1 MKKDNK
7 KYTGKL
13 YKIIS
18 KENKSING
26 GEYDW
31 TTNLPK
37 KDKKGK
43 WTKNINKPSICN
55 KGYHLTKHWN
65 MWIKKETDKVY
76 ECEAKGI
83 IEWEYDKCVCKKV
96 RLIKKIKL
104 DFKDKKM
111 NTGDRNTGYRNTGYK
126 NTGNR
131 NTGDWNT
138 GNKNTGN
145 KNTGDWNT
153 GNRNTGYNNTGN
165 RNTGNR
171 NTGDWNIGDRNT
183 GNSNTGDWNTG
194 NRNTGCFNTKEPEYY
209 ELFNKQITKEEYN
222 KISFPNYFYF
232 NLEENK
238 NYKECWKQ
246 SFKKATLQEIK
257 ETINL
262 PNFDYEIFKEI
273 TSITKNMI
281 NKKLKEIERN
291 E

>member
-111 NTGDRNTGYRNTGYK
+111 NTGDRNTGYRNTGNR

-138 GNKNTGN
+138 GN
-145 KNTGDWNT
+145 W
-153 GNRNTGYNNTGN
+153 
-165 RNTGNR
+165 
-171 NTGDWNIGDRNT
+171 
-183 GNSNTGDWNTG
+183 
-194 NRNTGCFNTKEPEYY
+194 NTGCFNTKEPEYY